1 VKATD
6 TDNTCIKQTQT
17 ERDLRIHKTCDCYSD
32 EECMPVWRAAKWEML
47 AQVRNS
53 KSLVNVKGKG

>member
-32 EECMPVWRAAKWEML
+32 EEWQACQFEGQRCCHK
-47 AQVRNS
+47 
-53 KSLVNVKGKG
+53 